1 MEGHEAGRCPADKLG
16 IEVRRFGV
24 EFHEETGQYY
34 LHLYDVT
41 QADLNWENDEV
52 RKKVYEMMH
61 FWFEKGIDG
70 FRLDVINVISKD
82 QRFPDDDEGTG
93 ADFIRTGRGFTSF

>member
-1 MEGHEAGRCPADKLG
+1 MKPDGSKATNWESKFSGS
-16 IEVRRFGV
+16 VW

-41 QADLNWENDEV
+41 QADLNWKNDDV

-82 QRFPDDDEGTG
+82 QRFPDDDEG
-93 ADFIRTGRGFTSF
+93 DGRRLYTDGPRV